1 MNIIEIIE
9 YRSLHKSK
17 GCQIKRL
24 LGRFKNKE
32 PKTNMRRARHKK
44 SKKQNNNDLE
54 YHGGVRFYE

>member
-32 PKTNMRRARHKK
+32 PTNMRRARHKK